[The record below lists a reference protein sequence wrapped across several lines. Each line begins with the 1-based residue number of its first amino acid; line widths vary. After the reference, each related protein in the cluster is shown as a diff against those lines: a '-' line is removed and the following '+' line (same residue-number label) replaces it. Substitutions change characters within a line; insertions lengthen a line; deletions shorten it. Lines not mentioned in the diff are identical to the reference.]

1 MINIEI
7 NSDAFL
13 NGLNDE
19 ITKIERSIGA
29 TVKQVVTSIDT
40 QLHKRTPVHSGQAVR
55 NMVWSVGQGGGGA
68 QPAIES
74 PADTGHTSQMDLGQE
89 PRRAANQEAAQ
100 ATLHA
105 LSFKDP
111 FQVFVLENASPDI
124 GLIEDGSSGS
134 PGKSRAPAGVFVIT
148 IAEVMARLKAGNL
161 G

>member
-1 MINIEI
+1 MIDIDI

-13 NGLNDE
+13 KGLNA
-19 ITKIERSIGA
+19 KIVGIETCIGA
-29 TVKQVVTSIDT
+29 TVKDVVFSIDA

-55 NMVWSVGQGGGGA
+55 NMIWSVGQGGASA
-68 QPAIES
+68 QPAIED
-74 PADTGHTSQMDLGQE
+74 PVDTGRTSQMELGQE
-89 PRRAANQEAAQ
+89 PRRAANEAA
-100 ATLHA
+100 ARESLAA

-124 GLIEDGSSGS
+124 GLIENGSSGS

-148 IAEVMARLKAGNL
+148 IAEVMARLKTGNL